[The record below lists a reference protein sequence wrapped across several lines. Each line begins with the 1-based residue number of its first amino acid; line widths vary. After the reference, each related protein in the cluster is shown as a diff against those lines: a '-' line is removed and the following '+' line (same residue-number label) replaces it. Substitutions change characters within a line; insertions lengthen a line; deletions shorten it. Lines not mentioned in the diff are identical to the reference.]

1 MIELSTIKFG
11 DKIYTIDPRLR
22 EFRFI
27 RYGKKMEFIPFSS
40 PKGQKMLKR
49 LRKVL

>member
-27 RYGKKMEFIPFSS
+27 KYGKKMEFIQFNS
-40 PKGQKMLKR
+40 PKGQKMLRRLKR
-49 LRKVL
+49 VM